1 MRQSEAVRLGV
12 RRDEE
17 QSEEVYSAQRVR
29 LSIVHTRED
38 MVTVVCTLWDIAGLL
53 KAIKGILYILTVL
66 IAVAVIHYIWP

>member
-17 QSEEVYSAQRVR
+17 QSREVYHAQRVR

-38 MVTVVCTLWDIAGLL
+38 MVTVVCTLWDIADS
-53 KAIKGILYILTVL
+53 
-66 IAVAVIHYIWP
+66 